1 MKRRLFILCGL
12 AAGGFLS
19 ILFLTPDAVAA
30 QADKV
35 KSSMAALI
43 AKTRAL
49 GTPKIEGNEPVG
61 GKDAPALYFGAT
73 KMNNS
78 FDVVDAVAKDQGGVA
93 TLFVKSGESFIRVST
108 NVKKDDGSRA
118 IGVLT
123 QTVRS
128 SSRYARASPSMVTS
142 TSWASPM

>member
-19 ILFLTPDAVAA
+19 ILFLTPDVVVA

-43 AKTRAL
+43 AKTGAL

-61 GKDAPALYFGAT
+61 GKDAL
-73 KMNNS
+73 
-78 FDVVDAVAKDQGGVA
+78 
-93 TLFVKSGESFIRVST
+93 L
-108 NVKKDDGSRA
+108 
-118 IGVLT
+118 
-123 QTVRS
+123 
-128 SSRYARASPSMVTS
+128 S
-142 TSWASPM
+142 TSAPLR